1 MMKKY
6 LKNPHVWSMLPI
18 VCALSYSL
26 APAELYILYMC
37 TFPIVWVVAGYQA
50 YTTDADVKKT
60 SKTDVDLK
68 ADVTS
73 SETEV
78 DKIEI

>member
-26 APAELYILYMC
+26 APGELYILYMFHL
-37 TFPIVWVVAGYQA
+37 TVV
-50 YTTDADVKKT
+50 
-60 SKTDVDLK
+60 
-68 ADVTS
+68 
-73 SETEV
+73 
-78 DKIEI
+78 